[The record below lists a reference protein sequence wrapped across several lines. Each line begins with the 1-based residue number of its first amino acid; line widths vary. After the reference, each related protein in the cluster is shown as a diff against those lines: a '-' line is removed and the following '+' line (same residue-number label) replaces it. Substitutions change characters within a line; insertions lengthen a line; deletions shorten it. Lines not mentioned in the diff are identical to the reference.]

1 MTNKC
6 LDMKAFRY
14 VVLVATLLFAVG
26 AVSAQN
32 RFSGAVGTGAGV
44 YLGEKSGEAVSADAV
59 LGVLNAKD
67 FFFGLGAGF
76 GRRFIL
82 NSQYDPTSAD
92 DWPAFEWDFRQPRI
106 LKGNEFSLFLDGK
119 FFFGD
124 GRVRPTVEAR
134 GGLAIGYSAYTIG
147 GVFYS
152 LGAGCRFALTPKTG
166 IAVRAFYEKEGGFH
180 ADDVYRSELGWFHSL
195 GLRLAYEF

>member
-1 MTNKC
+1 
-6 LDMKAFRY
+6 MKAFRY
-14 VVLVATLLFAVG
+14 VVLAVALLVAAG
-26 AVSAQN
+26 AASAQS

-44 YLGEKSGEAVSADAV
+44 FLGEKSGEAVGVDVA
-59 LGVLNAKD
+59 LGVLNAND
-67 FFFGLGAGF
+67 FFFGLGAGLE
-76 GRRFIL
+76 RRFIL
-82 NSQYDPTSAD
+82 NSQYDPSSAD

-106 LKGNEFSLFLDGK
+106 LKGNEFSLFLDIK
-119 FFFGD
+119 RIFGS
-124 GRVRPTVEAR
+124 GRVRPAVEAR

-152 LGAGCRFALTPKTG
+152 LGAGCRFALTPETG
-166 IAVRAFYEKEGGFH
+166 IAVRASYEKEGGFH